1 MKKLKGYLFFF
12 LLFFVLIAFDQFTKY
27 EARAALSSGKIIV
40 LIKGALELV
49 LVKNTGAVWGILQG
63 KTILLLAIACIIF
76 ALLIYVLI
84 KIPDNKKFMPLR
96 IIVIFILSG
105 ALGNMIDRFRFK
117 EVTDFIY
124 ISLIDFPVFNV
135 ADMYI
140 TFSCA
145 VLLILII
152 FYYKDEDFAVLSGR
166 SVKNRHGSIK
176 EGDKGMEDKGREEDK
191 DRTD

>member
-1 MKKLKGYLFFF
+1 
-12 LLFFVLIAFDQFTKY
+12 
-27 EARAALSSGKIIV
+27 
-40 LIKGALELV
+40 
-49 LVKNTGAVWGILQG
+49 
-63 KTILLLAIACIIF
+63 
-76 ALLIYVLI
+76 
-84 KIPDNKKFMPLR
+84 
-96 IIVIFILSG
+96 
-105 ALGNMIDRFRFK
+105 MIDQFRFK

-166 SVKNRHGSIK
+166 SVK
-176 EGDKGMEDKGREEDK
+176 
-191 DRTD
+191 RTDMAV